1 MTRNWKRQLLFKARI
16 KWIKW
21 IRKGIIWSP
30 FKNLLQLLLLF
41 SWDLQEERIQRTS
54 CVRQVSVL
62 LQTLASLSEK
72 ESGIQIREIDKVKG
86 ENQQKEKEKE
96 RRRNTWNT
104 HNTSLDVR
112 RYIIHSVEDVDV
124 HGWRGFSFKRWSMKK
139 CITSAFSWIVIDSS
153 RPHTYTW
160 KKTEEF
166 SGRQRVEMNG
176 LFTRRREGKKYSST
190 ERKMTVEK
198 HTLPLNLLAFDKL
211 TWVISSHPF
220 PLECICTS
228 SCDPI
233 ERELKYSFENLLCS
247 SILFILIILQ
257 GCFTL

>member
-1 MTRNWKRQLLFKARI
+1 MQAWKQNSILLSLGMTRNWKRQLLFKARI

-96 RRRNTWNT
+96 RRRNTWKALRESSWASIT
-104 HNTSLDVR
+104 RHAHHSQYFSR
-112 RYIIHSVEDVDV
+112 RQTLYHSFRW
-124 HGWRGFSFKRWSMKK
+124 GCGRPWMKR
-139 CITSAFSWIVIDSS
+139 
-153 RPHTYTW
+153 
-160 KKTEEF
+160 
-166 SGRQRVEMNG
+166 
-176 LFTRRREGKKYSST
+176 
-190 ERKMTVEK
+190 
-198 HTLPLNLLAFDKL
+198 
-211 TWVISSHPF
+211 
-220 PLECICTS
+220 
-228 SCDPI
+228 
-233 ERELKYSFENLLCS
+233 
-247 SILFILIILQ
+247 ILF
-257 GCFTL
+257 